1 MSAAMWL
8 VLATF
13 AVPPIIF
20 LCIPILTS
28 SLVGY
33 QDNDTLKTFDDM
45 DSISSNGGVNDAG
58 SISKDF
64 TNSTE
69 ESTTCVDEPDLPT
82 IIIQERHDDSMENSD
97 TMVSLEEDNV

>member
-1 MSAAMWL
+1 MSAMMWL

-20 LCIPILTS
+20 SCIPILTS
-28 SLVGY
+28 LAGY
-33 QDNDTLKTFDDM
+33 HDNDTLKTFDDM

>member
-1 MSAAMWL
+1 MSSAMWL

-13 AVPPIIF
+13 ALPPIIF
-20 LCIPILTS
+20 SCIPILTS
-28 SLVGY
+28 LAGY
-33 QDNDTLKTFDDM
+33 QDDNTLKTFDDM